1 MKIRRI
7 AFAACSVV
15 IGISAISALLPA
27 NAQAQS
33 AWRPTKTVEIILS
46 TGAGGIADQNAR
58 VINKILQDDKL
69 LPVPAV
75 VINKAGGNQ
84 ILAVNYVKQFPGDP
98 HYLFY
103 ANPTVFTNQI
113 AGLSPHHYT
122 DLTPLALLLVD
133 YTVIS
138 VRNDSTIK
146 SMRDLL
152 AMLKADPQS
161 VAFGF
166 PSRGGPNHLATAQAM
181 RSAGID
187 PNKLKLVLFKTNAEA
202 GTAMLGGH
210 IQATISSVG
219 AATLAGAGSRML
231 AVAAP
236 HRISELPNLPTMR
249 EQGVE
254 ATGIPN
260 WRGVFGPK
268 GMTPAQI
275 AFWEEAMSKVI
286 TSADWKKQLAD
297 SNVESLFLRSAE
309 FGKWLAAEYTN
320 TRAVMADIGIA
331 K

>member
-1 MKIRRI
+1 MNIEAK
-7 AFAACSVV
+7 AFAAWA
-15 IGISAISALLPA
+15 IGLAALCTLA
-27 NAQAQS
+27 TTDAQAQTG
-33 AWRPTKTVEIILS
+33 WRPTKPVEIIVS

-58 VINKILQDDKL
+58 VIQKTLMDEKL
-69 LPVPAV
+69 LSAAV
-75 VINKAGGNQ
+75 VVNKAGGNQ
-84 ILAVNYVKQFPGDP
+84 ILAVNYLKQFPADP
-98 HYLFY
+98 HYLLY

-113 AGLSPHHYT
+113 AGLSTNLYT
-122 DLTPLALLLVD
+122 DMTPLVLLMVD

-138 VRNDSTIK
+138 VRNDSPIK
-146 SMRDLL
+146 SMKELV

-166 PSRGGPNHLATAQAM
+166 PSRGGPNHLALAQAM

-202 GTAMLGGH
+202 ATAMLGGH
-210 IQATISSVG
+210 IQATISTVG
-219 AATLAGAGSRML
+219 AATLAGSTSRML

-236 HRISELPNLPTMR
+236 KRISELPNLPTMH
-249 EQGVE
+249 EQGVP

-275 AFWEEAMSKVI
+275 VYWEEALAKVI
-286 TSADWKKQLAD
+286 ATAEWKKQLSE
-297 SNVESLFLRSAE
+297 SNLESLFLRSAE
-309 FGKWLAAEYTN
+309 FSKWLAAEYT
-320 TRAVMADIGIA
+320 TTKAVMVDVGVA

>member
-1 MKIRRI
+1 
-7 AFAACSVV
+7 
-15 IGISAISALLPA
+15 
-27 NAQAQS
+27 
-33 AWRPTKTVEIILS
+33 
-46 TGAGGIADQNAR
+46 
-58 VINKILQDDKL
+58 
-69 LPVPAV
+69 
-75 VINKAGGNQ
+75 
-84 ILAVNYVKQFPGDP
+84 
-98 HYLFY
+98 
-103 ANPTVFTNQI
+103 
-113 AGLSPHHYT
+113 
-122 DLTPLALLLVD
+122 
-133 YTVIS
+133 
-138 VRNDSTIK
+138 
-146 SMRDLL
+146 
-152 AMLKADPQS
+152 MLKADPQS

-236 HRISELPNLPTMR
+236 NRISELPNLPTMR
-249 EQGVE
+249 EQGIN

-297 SNVESLFLRSAE
+297 SNVESMFLRSAE
-309 FGKWLAAEYTN
+309 FGKWLGNEYTN